1 MNLIKIKDKDTKT
14 YFLKDFKKKKK
25 WIIFYNWDN
34 CGFCHRIRPLW
45 DNFVLN
51 NRNINFAEIERSQ
64 FDNMKQFLKKR
75 NEVIPHFPYFVE
87 YTNEKNITKKRVI
100 DSLESYIED
109 LNKKKRK
116 TLKRKKYMKK
126 S

>member
-1 MNLIKIKDKDTKT
+1 
-14 YFLKDFKKKKK
+14 
-25 WIIFYNWDN
+25 
-34 CGFCHRIRPLW
+34 
-45 DNFVLN
+45 
-51 NRNINFAEIERSQ
+51 
-64 FDNMKQFLKKR
+64 MKQFLKKR

-100 DSLESYIED
+100 DSLDSYIEG